1 MIPEDHPRYRSLQ
14 VREHLAR
21 CAAEGILSLE
31 GLTAHG
37 RGEAFDYLIGEKTM
51 ESASGRRGP
60 LQRSSSV
67 RNGRSS
73 R

>member
-51 ESASGRRGP
+51 ESALRAERAAAALLLCAERP
-60 LQRSSSV
+60 
-67 RNGRSS
+67 
-73 R
+73 